1 MYSILGRSFI
11 RPGRMNEPVLTAT
24 KYTAA
29 KSFHAAADLDSKH
42 VPPLSCSGT
51 ASVATAPHAIPPPS
65 NCHPRARGPFPPTDH
80 QLPQLC
86 WRGLADAN
94 NKIAAVVHTEL
105 HGVLHVADSVH
116 TDVSEVVFLLKNTG
130 LVVDFL
136 GVSEEERGRAVER
149 WFVVEDGVSTIA
161 QEVDVVLAAEDE
173 D

>member
-1 MYSILGRSFI
+1 
-11 RPGRMNEPVLTAT
+11 
-24 KYTAA
+24 
-29 KSFHAAADLDSKH
+29 
-42 VPPLSCSGT
+42 
-51 ASVATAPHAIPPPS
+51 
-65 NCHPRARGPFPPTDH
+65 
-80 QLPQLC
+80 
-86 WRGLADAN
+86 
-94 NKIAAVVHTEL
+94 VVHTEL